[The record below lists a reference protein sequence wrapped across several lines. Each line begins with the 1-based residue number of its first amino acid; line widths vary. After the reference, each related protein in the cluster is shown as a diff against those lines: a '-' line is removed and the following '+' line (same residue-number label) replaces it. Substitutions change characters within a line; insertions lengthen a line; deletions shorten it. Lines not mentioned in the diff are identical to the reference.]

1 LARGLDL
8 FGNSFSIFRF
18 QFSASFK
25 TIGRMQVFEKLRLW
39 MDPIRRPG
47 PEAMA
52 VDEWLLETADTPVL
66 RVYPWEGAWG
76 SLGYFGK
83 IAEARACFRE
93 IPWVRRW
100 TGGGLVDH
108 RADWTYT
115 VVAPQREALARAR
128 GAESY
133 RSIHLALV
141 GALRA
146 NGISTRLSA
155 GNDETGAM
163 LCFENPVSFDLL
175 DQAGKKLAGAG
186 QRRSKQGLLHQGSV
200 SLTLEAPE
208 KSRCL
213 AESLATQLAVDWQ
226 EIALDPNPE
235 DLARRVAARYARE
248 EWTTRR

>member
-1 LARGLDL
+1 MQG
-8 FGNSFSIFRF
+8 GEVFSL
-18 QFSASFK
+18 QFSVFRK
-25 TIGRMQVFEKLRLW
+25 TLARMQVFEKLRLW

-52 VDEWLLETADTPVL
+52 VDEWLLETAGTAVL
-66 RVYPWEGAWG
+66 RVYAWQDAWG

-83 IAEARACFRE
+83 IAEARACFPE
-93 IPWVRRW
+93 IQWVRRW

-155 GNDETGAM
+155 GNDETGAT

-175 DQAGKKLAGAG
+175 DHDGRKLAGAG

-200 SLTLEAPE
+200 SIACESPE

-213 AESLATQLAVDWQ
+213 AESLATQLAEDWQ
-226 EIALDPNPE
+226 EIALDPNSE
-235 DLARRVAARYARE
+235 DIARRVAARYARE